1 MLAHMTGPDPALPRA
16 TKIAT
21 DPAAVFSD
29 LALRQLVE
37 TFYGRVR
44 LDPMIGPVFEAA
56 IDDWPHHFDLLTRF
70 WASVLRA
77 ERRYEGRP
85 MPAHLKLG
93 LTPPMF
99 ERWLEHWGAVTGEL
113 FAPSD
118 AAILRER
125 AWRIGQAFQSVLF
138 FDPIAEERRAAHRAE
153 VRQELGL
160 EPGGRSSD
168 TWSNGRRRID

>member
-1 MLAHMTGPDPALPRA
+1 VQQ
-16 TKIAT
+16 T
-21 DPAAVFSD
+21 DCPAAAFSD
-29 LALRQLVE
+29 AALRQLVE

-44 LDPMIGPVFEAA
+44 QDPMIGPVFEAA
-56 IDDWPHHFDLLTRF
+56 INDWPHHFDLLTRF
-70 WASVLRA
+70 WASVLRG
-77 ERRYEGRP
+77 ERHYEGRP

-113 FAPSD
+113 FAPAE

-138 FDPIAEERRAAHRAE
+138 FDPVAEERRTSHRAE
-153 VRQELGL
+153 VRAELGL
-160 EPGGRSSD
+160 EPKAKPRSD
-168 TWSNGRRRID
+168 HKR